1 MKVLTEYNINYATAP
16 NQKMVPAIKR
26 YVENRIEPGHF
37 LTALLSN
44 DLMGTFSRA
53 DETNGSLIREWVI
66 WMWNDMPFHMV
77 GSREKVEAWLDDT
90 VLQHSCSQPNCPGRV
105 PVE

>member
-1 MKVLTEYNINYATAP
+1 MTEYNINYATAP

-77 GSREKVEAWLDDT
+77 GAREKVEAWLDDT

>member
-37 LTALLSN
+37 LPALLSN

>member
-1 MKVLTEYNINYATAP
+1 MTEYNINYATAP

-26 YVENRIEPGHF
+26 YVENRIEPGGF

-44 DLMGTFSRA
+44 DLMRTFARA
-53 DETNGSLIREWVI
+53 DETNGSLIREWVQ
-66 WMWNDMPFHMV
+66 WMWSDMPPNMV
-77 GSREKVEAWLDDT
+77 GSQEKVEAWLDDT

>member
-1 MKVLTEYNINYATAP
+1 
-16 NQKMVPAIKR
+16 MVAGIKR
-26 YVENRIEPGHF
+26 YVENRIRPGHF

-44 DLMGTFSRA
+44 DLSGTFNRA
-53 DETNGSLIREWVI
+53 DGTNEPLIRDWVV
-66 WMWNDMPFHMV
+66 WVYNEMPFHMV

>member
-1 MKVLTEYNINYATAP
+1 VKVLTEYNINYATAP

-26 YVENRIEPGHF
+26 YVENRIETGAF
-37 LTALLSN
+37 LHALFSN

>member
-1 MKVLTEYNINYATAP
+1 MTEYNINYATAP

-26 YVENRIEPGHF
+26 YVENRIETGAF
-37 LTALLSN
+37 LHALCSN
-44 DLMGTFSRA
+44 DQMGTFSRA

>member
-1 MKVLTEYNINYATAP
+1 MTEYNINYATAP

-37 LTALLSN
+37 LTALFSN
-44 DLMGTFSRA
+44 DLMRTFARA